1 MLKFKLTKD
10 EHEKLSDA
18 EKTFYKTTGEG
29 FTLEVEGVVDKD
41 VHDEFRANNVTLL
54 KQQKEFEGV
63 DLTKYNSMLETDKK
77 IRNKELIASG
87 DIETLLAEHTATLT
101 ADFKGKIET
110 LTLAGQKSVSD
121 YNTLAT
127 KTHIEGVAM
136 KSFATHNI
144 RPDANNA
151 IMSQI
156 KAKFSLDG
164 GKAIAKNGDTIE
176 AGANGN
182 LTIDEFVAS
191 QPDFM
196 RVPNTPGAGNGNNNN
211 QQQPNGNTSS
221 VSKIAAGLKA
231 LK

>member
-29 FTLEVEGVVDKD
+29 FTLEVEGAVDKD

-87 DIETLLAEHTATLT
+87 DIETLLAEHTLAMKQDFEGKIKTLT
-101 ADFKGKIET
+101 TSHTESINN
-110 LTLAGQKSVSD
+110 

-136 KSFATHNI
+136 KSFVTHNI

-164 GKAIAKNGDTIE
+164 GKAVAKNGDVIE
-176 AGANGN
+176 AGADGN

-196 RVPNTPGAGNGNNNN
+196 RVPNTPGAGNGNDGHK
-211 QQQPNGNTSS
+211 QQGANTSS
-221 VSKIAAGLKA
+221 VDKIAAGLKA

>member
-10 EHEKLSDA
+10 EHEQLSDA

-87 DIETLLAEHTATLT
+87 DIETLLAEHTATMK
-101 ADFKGKIET
+101 ADFEGKIKT
-110 LTLAGQKSVSD
+110 LTTSHTESVNN

-151 IMSQI
+151 VMSQI
-156 KAKFSLDG
+156 KAKFSLDTN
-164 GKAIAKNGDTIE
+164 GKAVAKNGDVIE

-196 RVPNTPGAGNGNNNN
+196 RVPNTPGAGNGNNG
-211 QQQPNGNTSS
+211 QQQHNGNTSS
-221 VSKIAAGLKA
+221 VDKIAAGLKA
-231 LK
+231 L